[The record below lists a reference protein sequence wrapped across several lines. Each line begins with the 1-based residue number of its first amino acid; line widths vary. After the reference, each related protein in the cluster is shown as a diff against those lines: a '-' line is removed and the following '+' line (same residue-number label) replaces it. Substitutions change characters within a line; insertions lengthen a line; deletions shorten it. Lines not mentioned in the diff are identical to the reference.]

1 MALKEEVM
9 ELLRQ
14 GRDEALAELA
24 ASNRKALRP
33 LMGRLWDTD
42 PEIRRRAASAVGR
55 AAVTH
60 EELGID
66 IIRRLLWALNDESA
80 TNGVFG
86 IPALGEIGRRSP
98 AMLAPYVP
106 ALVSMARDEGLR
118 PELLRALLA
127 VAGTDPRQVAPHM
140 EALTRLADPARPEEA
155 ELLRRLHGAVA
166 KGRSDDA

>member
-1 MALKEEVM
+1 MTLKEEVM

-33 LMGRLWDTD
+33 LMGRLWDPD
-42 PEIRRRAASAVGR
+42 PEIRRRAASAVGC
-55 AAVTH
+55 AAVSH
-60 EELGID
+60 EELGVE

-98 AMLAPYVP
+98 SMLSPYLSS
-106 ALVSMARDEGLR
+106 LVSMARDPGLR

-127 VAGTDPRQVAPHM
+127 VARTDPRLVQPHLD
-140 EALTRLADPARPEEA
+140 ELERVLDHGRAEESDLLGRLRQ
-155 ELLRRLHGAVA
+155 AV
-166 KGRSDDA
+166 GEGERDDR

>member
-33 LMGRLWDTD
+33 LMGRLWDPD
-42 PEIRRRAASAVGR
+42 PEIRRRAASAVGC

-60 EELGID
+60 EGLGID
-66 IIRRLLWALNDESA
+66 IVRRLLWALNDEAA

-98 AMLAPYVP
+98 AMLAPHVP
-106 ALVSMARDEGLR
+106 ALVSMVRDTGLR
-118 PELLRALLA
+118 TELLRALLA
-127 VAGTDPRQVAPHM
+127 VADTDPRQVAPHLA
-140 EALTRLADPARPEEA
+140 ALARLVDPAGPQDA
-155 ELLRRLHGAVA
+155 DLLRRIHEAVG
-166 KGRSDDA
+166 KGRSNDA

>member
-33 LMGRLWDTD
+33 LMGRLWDPD
-42 PEIRRRAASAVGR
+42 PEIRRRAASAVGC

-66 IIRRLLWALNDESA
+66 IVRRLLWALNDEAA

-98 AMLAPYVP
+98 AMLAPHVP
-106 ALVSMARDEGLR
+106 ALVSMARDAGLR
-118 PELLRALLA
+118 TELLRALLA
-127 VAGTDPRQVAPHM
+127 VADTDPRQVAPHL
-140 EALTRLADPARPEEA
+140 EALTRLVEPAGPEDA
-155 ELLRRLHGAVA
+155 ELLRRLHEAVGE
-166 KGRSDDA
+166 GRSNDA

>member
-14 GRDEALAELA
+14 GREEALAELA
-24 ASNRKALRP
+24 ASNRRALRP
-33 LMGRLWDTD
+33 LMGRLWDPD
-42 PEIRRRAASAVGR
+42 VKIRRRAA
-55 AAVTH
+55 AAIGCAATSH
-60 EELGID
+60 DDLGVE

-98 AMLAPYVP
+98 AMLSPYLP
-106 ALVSMARDEGLR
+106 ALVAMAWDDGLR

-127 VAGTDPRQVAPHM
+127 VAGADPRRVAPHLD
-140 EALTRLADPARPEEA
+140 ELTRRVDSERPEEMD
-155 ELLRRLHGAVA
+155 LLRRLHEAVGQ
-166 KGRSDDA
+166 GRADDE